1 MIRTCAAF
9 GKCYLVSKAF
19 EKLYDKK

>member
-19 EKLYDKK
+19 EQLYDKK